1 MAKKV
6 KSIDEARAPSA
17 ESGDGTAAIRE
28 SVKEKVRTVKEKF
41 AEARQEMGKASA
53 GARQAAERVSAAAQ
67 GNYDTTV
74 QTLKQGYDR
83 VRKDFDALTED
94 VNEYVRDNPG
104 RSVLIA
110 AGVGFVVGLLLRGD
124 RRG

>member
-1 MAKKV
+1 MAKNV
-6 KSIDEARAPSA
+6 KSIDGGRESSRK
-17 ESGDGTAAIRE
+17 SGDGASAARE
-28 SVKEKVRTVKEKF
+28 NVKQKVQTVKEKF

-53 GARQAAERVSAAAQ
+53 SARQAAERISTAAQ

-74 QTLKQGYDR
+74 QSLRQGYER

-104 RSVLIA
+104 KSVLIA
-110 AGVGFVVGLLLRGD
+110 AGVGFVVGLLLRGN
-124 RRG
+124 RRS